1 MIAQWSLTR
10 LSRFSFFFFFFFD
23 KRLMTRY
30 NGQSKQKHDGQQQ
43 EQQHNVK
50 GWVRRSVDDQQPCV
64 ISLNS
69 VGRKGTQT
77 KYES

>member
-1 MIAQWSLTR
+1 
-10 LSRFSFFFFFFFD
+10 
-23 KRLMTRY
+23 MTRY